1 MIRLYRISAC
11 KYVNGIPG
19 EGAFL
24 AGGRWNSKGTR
35 LVYTSENSS
44 LSMLEALAHITM
56 LNLTQ
61 QYCMQIFDVP
71 ESIVVLETS
80 DLPEGWKQNP
90 PPDFLK
96 STGDLFVKENKA
108 LALKVPSVIMPDSSN
123 YLINPAH
130 PLFIDI
136 KQVAVRNVSF
146 DQRLLKKDSVAA
158 KK

>member
-11 KYVNGIPG
+11 KYVDGVPG

-56 LNLTQ
+56 LNLAQ
-61 QYCMQIFDVP
+61 LYCMQIFDIPDSV
-71 ESIVVLETS
+71 I
-80 DLPEGWKQNP
+80 DLDISALPAEWQQNP
-90 PPDFLK
+90 SPDFLK
-96 STGDLFVKENKA
+96 KYGDSFARENKT
-108 LALKVPSVIMPDSSN
+108 LAMKVPSVIMPDSSN

-130 PLFIDI
+130 PLFAGI

-146 DQRLLKKDSVAA
+146 DQRLLSKDSIV
-158 KK
+158 KR

>member
-11 KYVNGIPG
+11 KYVDGLPG

-56 LNLTQ
+56 LNLVQ
-61 QYCMQIFDVP
+61 PYCMQIFDIPDSVIDLDI
-71 ESIVVLETS
+71 SVLTAE
-80 DLPEGWKQNP
+80 WQQNP
-90 PPDFLK
+90 SPDFLK
-96 STGDLFVKENKA
+96 KYGDSFAKENKA
-108 LALKVPSVIMPDSSN
+108 LALKVPSAIMPDSSN

-130 PLFIDI
+130 PFFASI

-146 DQRLLKKDSVAA
+146 DQRLVNR
-158 KK
+158 

>member
-1 MIRLYRISAC
+1 MIRVYRISAC
-11 KYVNGIPG
+11 KYVDGAPG

-56 LNLTQ
+56 INTVQ
-61 QYCMQIFDVP
+61 PFCMQIFDMP
-71 ESIVVLETS
+71 DSIIEVDITT
-80 DLPEGWKQNP
+80 LPEGWQQSP

-96 STGDLFVKENKA
+96 RTGDLFVKENKA

-130 PLFIDI
+130 PLFKNI
-136 KQVAVRNVSF
+136 KRVAIRNIAF
-146 DQRLLKKDSVAA
+146 DQRLVNT
-158 KK
+158 